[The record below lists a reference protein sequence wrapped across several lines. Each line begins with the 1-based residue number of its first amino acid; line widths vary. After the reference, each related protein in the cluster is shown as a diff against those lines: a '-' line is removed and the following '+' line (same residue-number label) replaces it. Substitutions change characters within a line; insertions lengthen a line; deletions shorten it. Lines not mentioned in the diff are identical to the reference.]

1 CPWCAHPG
9 WGGAVAFS
17 SVTVSQGAAVFW
29 PAPINLGT
37 RAVLALAAFPVV
49 GGGAGLIQG
58 LIIGYWN

>member
-1 CPWCAHPG
+1 
-9 WGGAVAFS
+9 VTFF

-49 GGGAGLIQG
+49 GGGVGLIQG
-58 LIIGYWN
+58 LFIGYWN